1 MIMEDDV
8 IQDMAEQDFD
18 KVTEY
23 FRIKKAQKTLRKD
36 LREKKTQHPNNDEIE
51 KLKKQLKE
59 LREEVKEEEQIKELK
74 EKLSQLKE
82 RLDLMKEMI
91 RIELIENAQEEV
103 RKEDEDKKLKLVY
116 VLKEMKKDSD
126 QK

>member
-1 MIMEDDV
+1 MDDDV

-36 LREKKTQHPNNDEIE
+36 LKEKKIQHSNHQEIE
-51 KLKKQLKE
+51 ELTKKLKA
-59 LREEVKEEEQIKELK
+59 LREEVKEDEQIKELK
-74 EKLSQLKE
+74 DKLDQLKE

-116 VLKEMKKDSD
+116 VLKEMKKDD
-126 QK
+126 NKK